1 MWFRRQIV
9 ACVAVAILLA
19 APITFAN
26 AADSKPA
33 LNFTRDVRPILA
45 NNCFQ
50 CHGPDKA
57 ARKADLRL
65 DVRENAGK
73 IHGAETVLDTK
84 NLADSEIVRRI
95 TSADP
100 DEHMPPTD
108 PGKALK
114 PEQIEILKRWVLEG
128 AKYQP

>member
-1 MWFRRQIV
+1 MHS
-9 ACVAVAILLA
+9 
-19 APITFAN
+19 
-26 AADSKPA
+26 AADRNSVSSFFMRVLRKKSQQFAAVLAVVVGCASTRAGDTTSP

-57 ARKADLRL
+57 SRKTDLRL
-65 DVRENAGK
+65 DVREDAGK

-84 NLADSEIVRRI
+84 NVADSEIIRRI
-95 TSADP
+95 TSTDS

-108 PGKALK
+108 SGKALK
-114 PEQIEILKRWVLEG
+114 PE
-128 AKYQP
+128 